1 MSITLTISNACLQ
14 ADIELLERQSAQSQQ
29 LQGMVAELSH
39 DVEGLQGELSDCNTA
54 MSYAA
59 AKVDADTLYQV

>member
-1 MSITLTISNACLQ
+1 MQ
-14 ADIELLERQSAQSQQ
+14 ADIDLLERQSSQSEQ

-54 MSYAA
+54 ISYAA
-59 AKVDADTLYQV
+59 ANVDADTLYQVWLVHVMAG